1 MMVLGSLIA
10 SGLQYDF
17 PQYLQYL
24 LYRVK
29 ILDPALKEM
38 YFRIWSN

>member
-17 PQYLQYL
+17 TQYKQYL
-24 LYRVK
+24 LYRVNFLIQLERK
-29 ILDPALKEM
+29 LM
-38 YFRIWSN
+38 YFRI